1 MNFTLHKINPK
12 TINES
17 FQEQYPYFKT
27 EKVILNNVS
36 ISSEKEI
43 MVSDNPYMFR
53 EVIIEKIKNRQKVG
67 KNYLKLIKKD
77 LKSSKIIKKRINLD
91 FRYLLNF

>member
-12 TINES
+12 MIYES
-17 FQEQYPYFKT
+17 FQEQYPYVKT
-27 EKVILNNVS
+27 GKLILNNVS

-53 EVIIEKIKNRQKVG
+53 EVIIEKVKNR
-67 KNYLKLIKKD
+67 
-77 LKSSKIIKKRINLD
+77 
-91 FRYLLNF
+91 